1 MILPES
7 TSCDFAAL
15 FFAFW
20 NRTQAAVT
28 IAVMNAFGFC
38 TITIAAAFA
47 SATAAAP
54 ATENPAAAEIRGI
67 AASAYTFAYPL
78 VLLDVTRRTDLERRA
93 QAGLPGA
100 NHFVHA
106 RAFPDE
112 HSRIVIR
119 PNADTLYSTAWLD
132 LSHEPILLHVPD
144 THGRY
149 YVMQLLDAWTETFDM
164 PGKRTRGTG
173 ARWFAIAGPGWQGTL
188 PPNVEK
194 INAPT
199 NTVWLLGRTQVNGVA
214 DYDEVHAIQNGFA
227 LVPLSQY
234 PDGAALSA
242 PAPTSTSASTATATA
257 TSAPTAT
264 PGLSPGPNRSDPPPM
279 QVQRMTAREFFQLV
293 ANLLKTNPPHP
304 QDAPLMKQLARLRIL
319 PGRVFNP
326 ESLSTE
332 DQQAFEQGAKAAADS
347 LATLGSQGGAGE
359 KPNGW
364 SSGFGAATGRY
375 GIRYDARA
383 AVARLGLGALP
394 PEEAMYFSCCRTD
407 AAHSLSGEHAYTL
420 HFSAAQLPPVRAF
433 WSLTLYGED
442 GYFVANSIRRFAIGD
457 RDALKF
463 NRDGSLDLF
472 VQRAAPGADRDS
484 NWLPAPD
491 GKFNLS
497 LRLYWPGEDVV
508 RGHWQPPTVTNQD
521 VTSSTLRN

>member
-1 MILPES
+1 
-7 TSCDFAAL
+7 
-15 FFAFW
+15 
-20 NRTQAAVT
+20 
-28 IAVMNAFGFC
+28 MNAFGLW
-38 TITIAAAFA
+38 TITTAAALA
-47 SATAAAP
+47 SATAPAS
-54 ATENPAAAEIRGI
+54 ATENPTAAEIRGI

-173 ARWFAIAGPGWQGTL
+173 ARWFGIVGPGWKGSL

-194 INAPT
+194 IDAPT

-214 DYDEVHAIQNGFA
+214 DYGEVHAIQNGFA

-234 PDGAALSA
+234 SHGAARSA
-242 PAPTSTSASTATATA
+242 PAPGS
-257 TSAPTAT
+257 P
-264 PGLSPGPNRSDPPPM
+264 PGPNRNDPPPM

-293 ANLLKTNPPHP
+293 ANLLETNPPHP
-304 QDAPLMKQLARLRIL
+304 QDAPLMKQLARVGIL
-319 PGRVFNP
+319 PGGVFNP
-326 ESLSTE
+326 ESLSTAA
-332 DQQAFEQGAKAAADS
+332 QQAFEQGAKAAADS

-359 KPNGW
+359 KLNGW

-394 PEEAMYFSCCRTD
+394 PEEAIYFSCCQTD
-407 AAHSLSGEHAYTL
+407 AAHSLSGEHVYTL

-442 GYFVANSIRRFAIGD
+442 GYFVPNSIRRFAIGD

-463 NRDGSLDLF
+463 NSDGSLDLF
-472 VQRAAPGADRDS
+472 VQRDAPGADRDG

-497 LRLYWPGEDVV
+497 LRLYWPDEEVV
-508 RGHWQPPTVTNQD
+508 RGRWQPPPVTNQE
-521 VTSSTLRN
+521 VTSSILRN

>member
-1 MILPES
+1 
-7 TSCDFAAL
+7 
-15 FFAFW
+15 
-20 NRTQAAVT
+20 
-28 IAVMNAFGFC
+28 MNAFGLW
-38 TITIAAAFA
+38 TITVAAALASASTAA
-47 SATAAAP
+47 SATGSP
-54 ATENPAAAEIRGI
+54 TAAEIRGI

-164 PGKRTRGTG
+164 PGKRTRGTD
-173 ARWFAIAGPGWQGTL
+173 ARWFGIVGPGWKGSL

-199 NTVWLLGRTQVNGVA
+199 NTVWVLGRTQVNGVA
-214 DYDEVHAIQNGFA
+214 DYGEVHAIQNGFA

-234 PDGAALSA
+234 PHGAALSA
-242 PAPTSTSASTATATA
+242 PPPASSPTPTPAP
-257 TSAPTAT
+257 AP
-264 PGLSPGPNRSDPPPM
+264 GSSPGPNRNDPPPM
-279 QVQRMTAREFFQLV
+279 QVQRMSAREFFQLV

-304 QDAPLMKQLARLRIL
+304 RDAPLMKQLARAGIL

-332 DQQAFEQGAKAAADS
+332 DQQAFEQGVKAAADS

-359 KPNGW
+359 KLNGW

-394 PEEAMYFSCCRTD
+394 PEEAIYFSCCQTD

-442 GYFVANSIRRFAIGD
+442 GYFVPNSIRRFAIGD

-472 VQRAAPGADRDS
+472 VQREAPGADRDS

-497 LRLYWPGEDVV
+497 LRLYWPGEEVV
-508 RGHWQPPTVTNQD
+508 RGRWQPPPVANQDVAVTNQD
-521 VTSSTLRN
+521 VTSSILRN

>member
-1 MILPES
+1 
-7 TSCDFAAL
+7 
-15 FFAFW
+15 
-20 NRTQAAVT
+20 
-28 IAVMNAFGFC
+28 MNAFGFC
-38 TITIAAAFA
+38 TITIAAALA
-47 SATAAAP
+47 SATAAAS
-54 ATENPAAAEIRGI
+54 AAENPAAAEIRGI

-100 NHFVHA
+100 NHFVNA

-149 YVMQLLDAWTETFDM
+149 YVMQLLDAWTETFEM

-173 ARWFAIAGPGWQGTL
+173 ERWFGIVGPGWKGTL

-214 DYDEVHAIQNGFA
+214 DYGEVHAIQDGFA

-234 PDGAALSA
+234 AHGAALSA
-242 PAPTSTSASTATATA
+242 PSIMPAPTPGSSA
-257 TSAPTAT
+257 
-264 PGLSPGPNRSDPPPM
+264 GPNRNDPPPM
-279 QVQRMTAREFFQLV
+279 QVRRMTAREFFQLV
-293 ANLLKTNPPHP
+293 ANLLKTNPPHS

-332 DQQAFEQGAKAAADS
+332 DQQAFEQGAKAAADR

-394 PEEAMYFSCCRTD
+394 PEEAIYFSCCQTD

-463 NRDGSLDLF
+463 NTDGSLDLF
-472 VQRAAPGADRDS
+472 VQRDAPGADRDS

-508 RGHWQPPTVTNQD
+508 RGRWQPPPVTNQD
-521 VTSSTLRN
+521 VTSSILRN